1 MGTMLLVPVDV
12 RQSPIHGLGVFA
24 RRAIRKGAIV
34 WQFDPGIDQRHPVSW
49 LERQPEH
56 VQRYVA
62 SHCVLSLDRQ
72 AYYVLGDYTLFVNH
86 SLNPN
91 LVPLDDVL
99 TNDEGVVA
107 AARHIKAGEELTIN
121 YATIDAADQE
131 RMNQGV
137 SLFEPPQA
145 SINS

>member
-1 MGTMLLVPVDV
+1 MLLVPVEV

-24 RRAIRKGAIV
+24 RQSIRKGTVV

-62 SHCVLSLDRQ
+62 SHCVLSLDKQ
-72 AYYVLGDYTLFVNH
+72 HYYVVGDYTLFVNH
-86 SLNPN
+86 SPSPN
-91 LVPLDDVL
+91 LVPLDDTL
-99 TNDEGVVA
+99 ANNEGVVA
-107 AARHIKAGEELTIN
+107 AARHIKAGEELTID

-131 RMNQGV
+131 RVSQGV
-137 SLFEPPQA
+137 PLFEPPQA
-145 SINS
+145 SISS

>member
-1 MGTMLLVPVDV
+1 MLLVPVEV
-12 RQSPIHGLGVFA
+12 RQSQIHGLGVFA
-24 RRAIRKGAIV
+24 SQAIRKGTIV

-49 LERQPEH
+49 LEAQPEH

-72 AYYVLGDYTLFVNH
+72 YYLVLGDYTLFVNH

-91 LVPLDDVL
+91 LVSLEDVL
-99 TNDEGVVA
+99 VNDEGVVA

-121 YATIDAADQE
+121 YTTIDAGDQE
-131 RMNQGV
+131 RMNQGI
-137 SLFEPPQA
+137 SLFQEPQPTV
-145 SINS
+145 SS